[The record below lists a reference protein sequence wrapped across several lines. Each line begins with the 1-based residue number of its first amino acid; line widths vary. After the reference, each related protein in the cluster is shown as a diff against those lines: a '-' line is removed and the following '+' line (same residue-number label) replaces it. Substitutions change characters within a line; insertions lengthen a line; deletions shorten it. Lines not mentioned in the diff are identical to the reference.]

1 MGQNSK
7 VVHWPDKPLET
18 AELQPLI
25 REGIIQLHARA
36 RGK

>member
-1 MGQNSK
+1 MDQNSK

-25 REGIIQLHARA
+25 REGICGLPMDLS
-36 RGK
+36 